1 MRLSDEIARLRNEL
15 EDAKAEVAYLKTEL
29 RAPDAGDQL
38 RRALR
43 LSTQQHR
50 LLSAIVKVSP
60 VTVSNERLL
69 HSLGGRTAPDSQ
81 LLKVVT
87 HHVRKKLKPIGVA
100 ISTVWGVGVFMSRED
115 KARLDAFVE
124 SAVDAA

>member
-1 MRLSDEIARLRNEL
+1 MRLSDEVARLRNQL
-15 EDAKAEVAYLKTEL
+15 EDANAEIAYLKIEL
-29 RAPDAGDQL
+29 RAPDAGDQM

-69 HSLGGRTAPDSQ
+69 HSMGGRTEPDHQ
-81 LLKVVT
+81 LLKVVL
-87 HHVRKKLKPIGVA
+87 HNVRKKLKPIGVT
-100 ISTVWGVGVFMSRED
+100 ISTVWGIGVFMSRED

-124 SAVDAA
+124 SAVDA